1 VGCAILPKE
10 GFSDQELIACSERID
25 PSTDSNLSYYPLLR
39 PGERFPVNDPLK
51 QPNLIPRPE
60 DRALY
65 LHGILEAI
73 ARVEK
78 QGFDALEELGATPI
92 TEVFHF
98 NDVIFH
104 IISLTYFNIR
114 LGFHCRRRIEE
125 RHVDENALSHP
136 AEKDHVS
143 LSNP

>member
-1 VGCAILPKE
+1 MGCAILPKE

-78 QGFDALEELGATPI
+78 QGLDALEELGATPI
-92 TEVFHF
+92 TEVWDDLFRERQIVSSSPYHTY
-98 NDVIFH
+98 VCISIF
-104 IISLTYFNIR
+104 
-114 LGFHCRRRIEE
+114 G
-125 RHVDENALSHP
+125 
-136 AEKDHVS
+136 
-143 LSNP
+143 

>member
-1 VGCAILPKE
+1 MGCAILPRE

-51 QPNLIPRPE
+51 QPILIPRPD

-92 TEVFHF
+92 TEVWGAKGERMLILYW
-98 NDVIFH
+98 N
-104 IISLTYFNIR
+104 LQTP
-114 LGFHCRRRIEE
+114 LGI
-125 RHVDENALSHP
+125 
-136 AEKDHVS
+136 VS
-143 LSNP
+143 PSPS